1 MRFSKIS
8 IGKDN
13 EVKLVRVDERAH
25 AKDAIETT
33 GVNPLP
39 ELVDG
44 FNAFLPAFLEFMPEL
59 KPVKSE
65 LRVTTLSLGE
75 KDGARSLQ
83 VSVSRS
89 IEAMGAIS
97 MTTPRMVEEPE
108 EPNGDA
114 VYLTKSHLKLI
125 ANVEAEATRYVNGE
139 TAQGTLALGKTE
151 NEKAVDAKMAEA
163 EVKSTRTPRAQ
174 KPATVAGNIGTNP
187 TVQ

>member
-1 MRFSKIS
+1 MKFSKIS
-8 IGKDN
+8 VNKDA
-13 EVKLVRVDERAH
+13 EVKLVRVDEHQH
-25 AKDAIETT
+25 AKDSIETN

-39 ELVDG
+39 EFVDG
-44 FNAFLPAFLEFMPEL
+44 FNAFLPVFLEFMPEL
-59 KPVKSE
+59 KPVKDE

-83 VSVSRS
+83 VSVSRT

-108 EPNGDA
+108 EPNEDA

-139 TAQGTLALGKTE
+139 TAQTDAFQQASE
-151 NEKAVDAKMAEA
+151 NSKAVDAKMAEA
-163 EVKSTRTPRAQ
+163 EVKSTRTPRG
-174 KPATVAGNIGTNP
+174 KPVTVGAPALVN
-187 TVQ
+187 